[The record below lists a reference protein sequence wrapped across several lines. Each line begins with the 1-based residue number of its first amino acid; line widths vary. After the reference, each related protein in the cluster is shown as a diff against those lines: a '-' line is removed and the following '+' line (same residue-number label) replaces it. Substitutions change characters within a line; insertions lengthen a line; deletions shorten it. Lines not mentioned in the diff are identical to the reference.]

1 MYNFWADSV
10 VPSLQGT
17 ESFVKHPC
25 QQNYTMKRITDYV
38 YQLDDFALGIVILAV
53 AVVIGVLVKFVLFR
67 LLRIYNKRDNPV
79 LVRSLTEHLN
89 HPFTYFIPL
98 LFIAMAIAT
107 LPYSDSTIYTLKRI
121 IEVLDIIA
129 FAWILIKLTNVGR
142 DIVRSKY
149 QIGKAD
155 NYRER
160 KLYTQL
166 QFIRKITIV
175 LIIFIALSMVL
186 LSFDAVRKLGTG
198 LLTSAGV
205 AGIVLGVAA
214 QKSLSNL
221 LAGLQLAFTQPIR
234 LDDVLVVEGEF
245 GRVEEITLTYVVLK
259 LWDNRRLILPLN
271 YFIEKPFQNWTRT
284 GSDILATVYL
294 YTDYTIPVDALR
306 KEFEKILNATEL
318 WNKQVAALQV
328 TDSRE
333 KTLELRALMSA
344 NSSAVAWDLR
354 CLVREKLVYF
364 IQKHYP
370 YALPKE
376 RASFTGDASAGFP
389 KQS

>member
-1 MYNFWADSV
+1 MD
-10 VPSLQGT
+10 
-17 ESFVKHPC
+17 K
-25 QQNYTMKRITDYV
+25 ITV
-38 YQLDDFALGIVILAV
+38 YINKLDDFAIGILILV
-53 AVVIGVLVKFVLFR
+53 AAAIAGLLVKLVLFR
-67 LLRIYNKRDNPV
+67 LMKFYNRREDPL

-89 HPFTYFIPL
+89 QPFAFFIPL
-98 LFIAMAIAT
+98 LFISIAIPT
-107 LPYSDSTIYTLKRI
+107 LPYSNETIYVLKRTL
-121 IEVLDIIA
+121 EVLDIIA
-129 FAWILIKLTNVGR
+129 FAWILVKLTNVGR
-142 DIVRSKY
+142 DVVRSKY

-166 QFIRKITIV
+166 QFVRKITII
-175 LIIFIALSMVL
+175 LIVFVALSLIL

-205 AGIVLGVAA
+205 AGIVIGVAA
-214 QKSLSNL
+214 QRSLANL
-221 LAGLQLAFTQPIR
+221 LAGIQLAFTQPIR

-294 YTDYTIPVDALR
+294 YTDYTVPVDALR
-306 KEFEKILNATEL
+306 EEFNRILAGTDL
-318 WNKQVAALQV
+318 WDKQVSVLQV
-328 TDSRE
+328 TNSNE

-344 NSSAVAWDLR
+344 HSSGTAWDLK

-364 IQKHYP
+364 IQKTYP
-370 YALPKE
+370 HALPKE
-376 RASFTGDASAGFP
+376 RAEFTGDKAAGFL
-389 KQS
+389 KHS